1 MAALRQNLLHVY
13 FNNQYFAA
21 PIPPSPSA
29 PISCWPPMMR
39 IIPRNERCSHDR
51 QRLAEWRPLGVG
63 PLRTP

>member
-21 PIPPSPSA
+21 SVPPL
-29 PISCWPPMMR
+29 PISTNILLPAMMR
-39 IIPRNERCSHDR
+39 IIPRNERCSQDR

-63 PLRTP
+63 PLWTP